1 MLKVEVLFPKVPK
14 HVSIKFQGYLLANTA
29 FMNNIKMSA
38 KKKPA
43 QEGDSIFDSISTGDR

>member
-1 MLKVEVLFPKVPK
+1 MKFVRWTQILEFFILN
-14 HVSIKFQGYLLANTA
+14 KFQEYLLAGTT

-43 QEGDSIFDSISTGDR
+43 QEGDSIFNSISTGDR